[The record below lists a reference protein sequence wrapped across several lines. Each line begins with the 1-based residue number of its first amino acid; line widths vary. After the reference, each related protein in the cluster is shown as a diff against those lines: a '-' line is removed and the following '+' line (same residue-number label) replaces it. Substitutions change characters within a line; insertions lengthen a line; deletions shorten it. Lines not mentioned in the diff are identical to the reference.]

1 MNRCFKKCFLAL
13 TVVAILVSF
22 IGCSKIESKAANDI
36 SRIKIVTT
44 IFPEYDWVKNILG
57 PNPSNI
63 ENIMLLDSGIDLHNF
78 QPTADD
84 ILKIASADLFIYVGG
99 ESDKW
104 VDKALST
111 TGNSKVISINLLELL
126 SDRVKHEEIVE
137 GMEHEHEHDE
147 HEEHEEHEHDEHEE
161 HEEHEHEEHEHDAEL
176 DEHVWLSIKN
186 AKVAV
191 ERICEAISNLDSKNK
206 EVYEENTRNYIAKLD
221 ALDEEYEEVVKNS
234 KVKTILF
241 GDRFPFRYM
250 ADDYSLKYYAA
261 FTGCSAETEAS
272 FETILFLSKKVD
284 ELSLK
289 NIMKIEGSNTK
300 IAQTIK
306 DNTKDKNQNILTM
319 DSMQSTTTK
328 DINMGKTYISIMT
341 DNLSVLKDAL
351 SK

>member
-1 MNRCFKKCFLAL
+1 MYRCFKKFFAVL
-13 TVVAILVSF
+13 TIAAVLLPCMS
-22 IGCSKIESKAANDI
+22 CSKIENKASSDVSK
-36 SRIKIVTT
+36 IKIVTT

-57 PNPSNI
+57 SNPGNI

-84 ILKIASADLFIYVGG
+84 ILKIASADMFIYVGG

-126 SDRVKHEEIVE
+126 SDKVKHEEIVE
-137 GMEHEHEHDE
+137 GMED
-147 HEEHEEHEHDEHEE
+147 EHEHDEHEE
-161 HEEHEHEEHEHDAEL
+161 HEEHEHEAEL
-176 DEHVWLSIKN
+176 DEHVWLSVKN
-186 AKVAV
+186 AKIAV

-206 EVYEENTRNYIAKLD
+206 EVYEENTRNYIAKID
-221 ALDEEYEEVVKNS
+221 ALDKEYEEMVKSS

-250 ADDYSLKYYAA
+250 ADDYNLKYYAA

-306 DNTKDKNQNILTM
+306 ENTKDKNQNILTM
-319 DSMQSTTTK
+319 DSMQSTTKK
-328 DINMGKTYISIMT
+328 DIDMGKTYISIMT
-341 DNLSVLKDAL
+341 DNLSVLRTAL
-351 SK
+351 N

>member
-1 MNRCFKKCFLAL
+1 MYRCFKKFFVIL
-13 TVVAILVSF
+13 TIVAVLVSF
-22 IGCSKIESKAANDI
+22 IGCSKIENKTASDI

-57 PNPSNI
+57 PNPGNI

-84 ILKIASADLFIYVGG
+84 ILKIASADMFIYVGG

-111 TGNSKVISINLLELL
+111 TGNNKVVSINLLELL
-126 SDRVKHEEIVE
+126 SDKVKHEEIVE
-137 GMEHEHEHDE
+137 GMEHEHED
-147 HEEHEEHEHDEHEE
+147 EEHEEHET
-161 HEEHEHEEHEHDAEL
+161 EL
-176 DEHVWLSIKN
+176 DEHVWLSVKN

-191 ERICEAISNLDSKNK
+191 ERICEVISNLDNKNK
-206 EVYEENTRNYIAKLD
+206 EVYEENARSYISKLD
-221 ALDEEYEEVVKNS
+221 ALDKEYEAVAKDS
-234 KVKTILF
+234 ATKTILF

-250 ADDYSLKYYAA
+250 ADDYNLKYYAA

-289 NIMKIEGSNTK
+289 NIMKIEGSNSK

-306 DNTKDKNQNILTM
+306 ENTKEKNQNILTM
-319 DSMQSTTTK
+319 DSMQSTTKK
-328 DINMGKTYISIMT
+328 DIDMGKTYISIMT
-341 DNLSVLKDAL
+341 DNLSVLKEAL

>member
-1 MNRCFKKCFLAL
+1 MDRYFKKFFAVL
-13 TVVAILVSF
+13 TIAAILLSCMS
-22 IGCSKIESKAANDI
+22 CSKIENKVSSDVSK
-36 SRIKIVTT
+36 IKIVTT

-57 PNPSNI
+57 SNPGNI

-84 ILKIASADLFIYVGG
+84 ILKIASADMFIYIGG

-126 SDRVKHEEIVE
+126 SDKVKHEEIVE
-137 GMEHEHEHDE
+137 GMEHEHEDGE
-147 HEEHEEHEHDEHEE
+147 HEEHEI
-161 HEEHEHEEHEHDAEL
+161 EL
-176 DEHVWLSIKN
+176 DEHVWLSVKN

-191 ERICEAISNLDSKNK
+191 ERIYEVISNLDSKNK
-206 EVYEENTRNYIAKLD
+206 EVYEENARSYISKLD
-221 ALDEEYEEVVKNS
+221 ALDKEYEAVVKDS
-234 KVKTILF
+234 ATKTILF

-250 ADDYSLKYYAA
+250 ADDYNLKYYAA

-289 NIMKIEGSNTK
+289 NIMKIEGSNSK

-306 DNTKDKNQNILTM
+306 ENTKEKNQNIVTM
-319 DSMQSTTTK
+319 DSMQSTTKK
-328 DINMGKTYISIMT
+328 DIDMGKTYISIMT

>member
-1 MNRCFKKCFLAL
+1 MNRCFKKCFLAM

-22 IGCSKIESKAANDI
+22 IGCSKIENKAASDI

-57 PNPSNI
+57 SNPSNI

-111 TGNSKVISINLLELL
+111 TGNSKVVSINLLELL
-126 SDRVKHEEIVE
+126 SDKVKHEEIVE
-137 GMEHEHEHDE
+137 GMEHEHED
-147 HEEHEEHEHDEHEE
+147 HEEHEI
-161 HEEHEHEEHEHDAEL
+161 EL
-176 DEHVWLSIKN
+176 DEHVWLSVKN

-191 ERICEAISNLDSKNK
+191 ERICEVISNLDNKNK
-206 EVYEENTRNYIAKLD
+206 EVYEENARSYISKLD
-221 ALDEEYEEVVKNS
+221 ALDKEYEAVVKDS
-234 KVKTILF
+234 ATKTILF

-250 ADDYSLKYYAA
+250 ADDYNLKYYAA

-289 NIMKIEGSNTK
+289 NIMKIEGSNSK

-306 DNTKDKNQNILTM
+306 ENTKEKNQNILTM
-319 DSMQSTTTK
+319 DSMQSTTKK
-328 DINMGKTYISIMT
+328 DIDMGKTYISIMT